1 MFKFLNYFSKEVNLL
16 LFSIFLFA
24 TAMGIDFVTFP
35 TILTRNGFNA
45 SDIGIAFALEILG
58 GIITSFFLSN
68 FVAKLGMMRALKIT
82 SYTYGIIIL
91 LIYFCKNFWLWIAF
105 VFAMGCSWFIY
116 VITRQSW
123 LNMILKNHQRGV
135 AIGIFSMLISAGFA
149 IGPIIVR
156 FCGAENY
163 LSFLISSLLVFL
175 SFFLLKHLPVA
186 SSNVE
191 SRHIPL
197 KEFFK
202 HNPRAFMTRFFLDF
216 QTYLLLTF
224 TVIFGR
230 KIGLSYELAG
240 LLITAY
246 MSTGFFDVFVGFL
259 LQKTSPYKLIN
270 IGFLVCLYS
279 FISIA
284 LYNKSYLFL
293 LISYFTFG
301 LGIACIYVSVFKV
314 MNEDYEKE
322 KLVAANATF
331 QLIGSLGA
339 LCSSL
344 FGGFLVDIFGIQ
356 GFPIAIILGCVFYL
370 SFLVTYKD
378 NNLKKQIG

>member
-1 MFKFLNYFSKEVNLL
+1 
-16 LFSIFLFA
+16 
-24 TAMGIDFVTFP
+24 
-35 TILTRNGFNA
+35 
-45 SDIGIAFALEILG
+45 
-58 GIITSFFLSN
+58 
-68 FVAKLGMMRALKIT
+68 
-82 SYTYGIIIL
+82 
-91 LIYFCKNFWLWIAF
+91 
-105 VFAMGCSWFIY
+105 
-116 VITRQSW
+116 
-123 LNMILKNHQRGV
+123 
-135 AIGIFSMLISAGFA
+135 
-149 IGPIIVR
+149 
-156 FCGAENY
+156 
-163 LSFLISSLLVFL
+163 
-175 SFFLLKHLPVA
+175 
-186 SSNVE
+186 
-191 SRHIPL
+191 
-197 KEFFK
+197 
-202 HNPRAFMTRFFLDF
+202 MTRFFLDF